1 VNKHIFRGAM
11 LLASAC
17 VLSAAVAAQ
26 EPPPQQQRQQQRQ
39 PARARG
45 GGLDNLSLP
54 STRAR
59 AASASTN
66 TDVWQTFAPEGA
78 GFSVSLPG
86 LPEEATQAA
95 RASGQLA
102 PQFRHY
108 RLIAGG
114 SLYDLGRTA
123 QLPEHLFS
131 QPGFLDKFFARTAQY
146 LDAALA
152 QKSRQIKFK
161 LVSEEPI
168 SLDGYEG
175 REYEFDAEGHRA
187 VVRLFL
193 IERALFTISVIGP
206 KSELVPEN
214 VSRFLNSFAP
224 VE

>member
-1 VNKHIFRGAM
+1 MNKNIFRGAM

-17 VLSAAVAAQ
+17 VLSAVVAAQ
-26 EPPPQQQRQQQRQ
+26 EPQSQQRKQQRQ

-59 AASASTN
+59 AASASTSA
-66 TDVWQTFAPEGA
+66 DAWQTFAPEGA

-114 SLYDLGRTA
+114 CLYDLGRTA

-131 QPGFLDKFFARTAQY
+131 QPGFLDKFFAMSAQY
-146 LDAALA
+146 LSIALA
-152 QKSRQIKFK
+152 QKNQQIRFK
-161 LVSEEPI
+161 LVSEQPI

-187 VVRLFL
+187 VVRLFV
-193 IERALFTISVIGP
+193 IERALFSLSAIGS
-206 KSELVPEN
+206 KSELMPEN
-214 VSRFLNSFAP
+214 VNRFLNSFAP
-224 VE
+224 IE